1 MVDKKLGL
9 AGTYKYAAKESR
21 SLVFKSYVLVS
32 SVVGMF
38 SFFLIALTLITWLAN
53 PVGMAL
59 IRGDLY
65 FREHVL
71 LGVILLAIVI
81 PLFTPVFVVSRR
93 HRRGIDI
100 IQNDRLM
107 AGAGYGFLVS
117 LFVGL
122 SILDPNNHK
131 LSWPLKQVGL
141 WIDALPGFYGA
152 ILIILSLFLIVVIE
166 RKTRKFRPS

>member
-1 MVDKKLGL
+1 M
-9 AGTYKYAAKESR
+9 
-21 SLVFKSYVLVS
+21 
-32 SVVGMF
+32 
-38 SFFLIALTLITWLAN
+38 
-53 PVGMAL
+53 
-59 IRGDLY
+59 
-65 FREHVL
+65 L

-93 HRRGIDI
+93 HQRGIDV

-107 AGAGYGFLVS
+107 AGAGYGFLFS

-131 LSWPLKQVGL
+131 LRWPLKQVGL
-141 WIDALPGFYGA
+141 WIDILPGFYGA
-152 ILIILSLFLIVVIE
+152 VLIVLSMILIVVVE